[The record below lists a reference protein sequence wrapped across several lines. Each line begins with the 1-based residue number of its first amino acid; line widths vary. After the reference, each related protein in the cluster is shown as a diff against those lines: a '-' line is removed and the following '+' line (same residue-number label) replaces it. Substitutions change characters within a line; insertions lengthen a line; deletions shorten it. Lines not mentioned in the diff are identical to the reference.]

1 MDNSN
6 PILIYQMGKVGSQ
19 SIKFSLEE
27 RNYKTEHLHW
37 ITSVEPKAEF
47 PTPNAKILKSLKN
60 KESNYNIVVL
70 VRNAMA
76 RNLSAFFQRIRRWT
90 SKRPEYMSVKEIQ
103 KDFINRYDIN
113 YADKWFEEELF
124 GILGFNIYKDS
135 FPHKEGY
142 KIYNIEGNK
151 ILLLRLEDAEKKI
164 EKAMMSFL
172 GIKGVKM
179 SSFGVY
185 EKRNVGNDFINKYKE
200 IKSMK
205 FPLYFIEKNYNLNYS
220 KHFYTKKEIENFK
233 ENWNYV

>member
-1 MDNSN
+1 MNKSN

-27 RNYKTEHLHW
+27 RSCKTEHLHW
-37 ITSVEPKAEF
+37 ISSIEPKAEF
-47 PTPNAKILKSLKN
+47 PTPNARILKSLKN
-60 KESNYNIVVL
+60 KNSNYKVVVL
-70 VRNAMA
+70 VRNPMA

-90 SKRPEYMSVKEIQ
+90 SKRPEYMSAEEIQ

-113 YADKWFEEELF
+113 YADKWFEQELF
-124 GILGFNIYKDS
+124 GILGFNIYENP

-151 ILLLRLEDAEKKI
+151 ILLLRLEDAEEKI
-164 EKAMMSFL
+164 EEAMSSFL
-172 GIKGVKM
+172 GIRGVRM
-179 SSFGVY
+179 SRLGVY
-185 EKRNVGNDFINKYKE
+185 ERRNVGNDFISKYKK

-205 FPLYFIEKNYNLNYS
+205 FPLDFIEKNYNLNYS

-233 ENWNYV
+233 GDWNYV